1 MKKRRFPQ
9 DVARFFNPL
18 KSSVIPF
25 DERRKTVNMDQ
36 KGTHQYEKSKEA
48 SYVIAYNGG
57 GTARKVM
64 DENGKITYK

>member
-1 MKKRRFPQ
+1 MKKRRFPKE
-9 DVARFFNPL
+9 VASFFNPH
-18 KSSVIPF
+18 KSFSK
-25 DERRKTVNMDQ
+25 R
-36 KGTHQYEKSKEA
+36 GTHQYEKSKES

>member
-1 MKKRRFPQ
+1 
-9 DVARFFNPL
+9 
-18 KSSVIPF
+18 
-25 DERRKTVNMDQ
+25 MDQ
-36 KGTHQYEKSKEA
+36 KGTHQYEKSKES